1 MTSRRTS
8 KQIYVYDED
17 AKFIKEHLRDEL
29 DLPTY
34 ADVVHELIKSYK
46 NEKNEEQIQEVI
58 QKEFAKSREE
68 QNKLKKKMTVIG
80 IKLAALSELS
90 SDFYYKN
97 WYDLEEQTSSSF
109 VGTDCEAW
117 AAAEK
122 KALSKGDVWQPMT
135 SEESKKRRE
144 ELKAWAEKMIR
155 QIDEA
160 LAKGKNND

>member
-1 MTSRRTS
+1 MTARRTG

-90 SDFYYKN
+90 SD
-97 WYDLEEQTSSSF
+97 L
-109 VGTDCEAW
+109 
-117 AAAEK
+117 
-122 KALSKGDVWQPMT
+122 
-135 SEESKKRRE
+135 
-144 ELKAWAEKMIR
+144 
-155 QIDEA
+155 
-160 LAKGKNND
+160 